1 VTVTWTRDAMGD
13 LRGRSFLVTGANSGI
28 GRGAAKAL
36 VEHGAEVTL
45 ACRDPDKGRAARDEM
60 QALGKGAVHL
70 EALDLADLASVRAFA
85 ARWTRPLDVLVNN
98 AGLMAVPEAKT
109 KDGFELQLGTNH
121 LGHFALTGLL
131 FERLSEGRVVTVTSL
146 QGFFAQ
152 SIDFDD
158 LSWARRGYQRWP
170 AYQASK
176 LANLLFTAELARRVR
191 ARGLHT
197 IAVACH
203 PGTADTAL
211 HGGPASG
218 GVIDRGLAW
227 MGHAFGQPAA
237 WGAEPTLYAATS
249 PKVRPDDLIGPALGV
264 WGHPVRHPRPPW
276 TTNPEAA
283 RRLWEVSEQL
293 TGVRFLD

>member
-1 VTVTWTRDAMGD
+1 MGD
-13 LRGRSFLVTGANSGI
+13 LTGRSFLVTGANSGI
-28 GRGAAKAL
+28 GRGAAAAL

-45 ACRDPDKGRAARDEM
+45 ACRDLGKGKAARDEI
-60 QALGKGAVHL
+60 AGRGKGPVHL

-98 AGLMAVPEAKT
+98 AGVMAVPEAKT
-109 KDGFELQLGTNH
+109 KDGFEIQFGTNH

-131 FERLSEGRVVTVTSL
+131 FDRLSRVVNVTSL

-152 SIDFDD
+152 AIDFDD
-158 LSWARRGYQRWP
+158 LSWSRRGYQRWP

-176 LANLLFTAELARRVR
+176 LANLLFTTELARR
-191 ARGLHT
+191 ARTKGLRT

-218 GVIDRGLAW
+218 SVVDRGLAW

-283 RRLWEVSEQL
+283 RRLWEISEQL